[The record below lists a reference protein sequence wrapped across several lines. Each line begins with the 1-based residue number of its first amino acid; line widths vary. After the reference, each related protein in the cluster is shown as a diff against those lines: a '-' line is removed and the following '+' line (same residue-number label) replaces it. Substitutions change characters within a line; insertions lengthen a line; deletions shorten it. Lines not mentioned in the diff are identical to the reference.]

1 MLRLRHHQTARL
13 LAVLAIVTML
23 PVSTVLASA
32 DTATA
37 PVVISG
43 LSPFAACTDIGGA
56 GTPAGVNY
64 PNSEVE
70 PFIAVNPTN
79 PLNMIGVFQ
88 QDRWSNGGARGLVAA
103 VTHDGGLTWHET
115 WAPFSRCSGGTA
127 ANGGDY
133 ERASDPWVSFGPD
146 GVAYQI
152 SLSVSS
158 DEIVSAILTSTSHD
172 GGETWSAPATV
183 MRDANPLHFNDKQSI
198 TADPTRPGYAYA
210 VWDRG
215 TLPDA
220 DHRSGSGEAH
230 SFAYRGQPLVS
241 RTTDGGLTWSAPTPL
256 TNQNMFTIGNQIVV
270 LPDGT
275 LVDVT
280 AMYRGSG
287 LQPSANQAFEG
298 VMLSRDAG
306 LTWSQ
311 PIKIANQRGTDPTD
325 PETGDVVRAGVD
337 IPDVAVAPDG
347 TLYVVWGDTGPSGG
361 THTDIVLSRST
372 NGGRT
377 WSTPVKVNQTPMNI
391 PGGNQQAFTAAVDVA
406 ADGTVGVSYYDF
418 RSNTADPTTL
428 WTDDWFAHS
437 HDGGQTWSE
446 THVAGPF
453 DMRSA
458 PNARGFFLGD
468 YAGLTSIGT
477 QFVACFAVANTGD
490 VLNPTDI
497 VVSRI
502 GP

>member
-1 MLRLRHHQTARL
+1 MPRQLPHRLVRL
-13 LAVLAIVTML
+13 LMVVAIVSVL
-23 PVSTVLASA
+23 SSSTALASA
-32 DTATA
+32 YTATA
-37 PVVISG
+37 PIAISG
-43 LSPFAACTDIGGA
+43 LSPFAGCTDIGGV
-56 GTPAGVNY
+56 GDPPGVNY

-79 PLNMIGVFQ
+79 PRNMIGVFQ

-103 VTHDGGLTWHET
+103 VTHDGGVTWHET

-158 DEIVSAILTSTSHD
+158 DETTSAILTSTSHD
-172 GGETWSAPATV
+172 GGETWSNPATLI
-183 MRDANPLHFNDKQSI
+183 RDTNPVFFNDKESI
-198 TADPTRPGYAYA
+198 TADPTRAGYAYA

-215 TLPDA
+215 TLPDNG
-220 DHRSGSGEAH
+220 HRSAAGEAH
-230 SFAYRGQPLVS
+230 SFAYRGQPLIS
-241 RTTDGGLTWSAPTPL
+241 RTTDGGQTWSTPAPL

-270 LPDGT
+270 VPDGT

-287 LQPSANQAFEG
+287 RQPSANQAFEG
-298 VMLSRDAG
+298 VMLSHDAG
-306 LTWSQ
+306 VTWSQ

-337 IPDVAVAPDG
+337 IPDIAVAPNG
-347 TLYVVWGDTGPSGG
+347 TLYVVWGDAGPSGG

-372 NGGRT
+372 DGGRT
-377 WSTPVKVNQTPMNI
+377 WSTPVKVNQTPTTI
-391 PGGNQQAFTAAVDVA
+391 PAGNQQAFTATVHVA
-406 ADGTVGVSYYDF
+406 ADGTVGVGYYDF
-418 RSNTADPTTL
+418 RSNTTDPATL
-428 WTDDWFAHS
+428 WTDYWFAHS

-458 PNARGFFLGD
+458 PYARGFFLGD
-468 YAGLTSIGT
+468 YAGLTSVGT
-477 QFVACFAVANTGD
+477 QFIACFAVANTGN
-490 VLNPTDI
+490 VLNPTDV